1 MYEHN
6 SALCLGVANVNEG
19 EKWLYF
25 FLSFHFKRG
34 YLQNFIKKH
43 ENVNTCPHNTFS
55 TLSELAYVIYNPFN
69 SCIIYIFPRN
79 KKFIKMEGSYVFTG

>member
-1 MYEHN
+1 M
-6 SALCLGVANVNEG
+6 GVS
-19 EKWLYF
+19 F
-25 FLSFHFKRG
+25 FLSSHFKRG

-69 SCIIYIFPRN
+69 SCKIYIFPRN